1 MPFSSLKPY
10 RLCLRRS
17 RRLLSLAASAVL
29 LAAQLPAP
37 RHWLKLRAS
46 SVGRSHSVTLN
57 WGPLPMRSPARNN
70 ASHSFRRCAV
80 CAWHINRL
88 RFWYGRVDAGVRLL
102 LHRQHALVRD
112 RKLVSHLIRRASEL
126 VLKLMRMNLCRL
138 LALLGIAVS
147 IGPSIYHVLKPLRDL
162 IMRISRFLLE
172 EVIIPLV
179 ARLHR
184 WGVFE
189 AGVWAVSI
197 ALMLDSTAFGPDSS
211 VFVALTSISIA
222 APALAYSAFVNA
234 ASIKPRPWNDRR
246 GFSRIINAY
255 AAATLAPLAVFH
267 QSVLVGYFTVIA
279 VYGLLGFSVACAGL
293 YVFVACHPSLRP
305 SLWQPRPA
313 QRSSVPASH
322 HRCYCIGFDDEES
335 IYRVATTSLLL
346 LAGASAPW
354 THAQIA
360 GR

>member
-1 MPFSSLKPY
+1 
-10 RLCLRRS
+10 
-17 RRLLSLAASAVL
+17 
-29 LAAQLPAP
+29 
-37 RHWLKLRAS
+37 
-46 SVGRSHSVTLN
+46 
-57 WGPLPMRSPARNN
+57 
-70 ASHSFRRCAV
+70 
-80 CAWHINRL
+80 
-88 RFWYGRVDAGVRLL
+88 
-102 LHRQHALVRD
+102 
-112 RKLVSHLIRRASEL
+112 
-126 VLKLMRMNLCRL
+126 MNLCRL

-172 EVIIPLV
+172 EVIIPIV

-246 GFSRIINAY
+246 SFSRIINAY

-267 QSVLVGYFTVIA
+267 QSVMVGYFTVIA
-279 VYGLLGFSVACAGL
+279 VYGLLGFSVACSGL
-293 YVFVACHPSLRP
+293 YAFVACHPSLRP
-305 SLWQPRPA
+305 SLWRG
-313 QRSSVPASH
+313 QRSEHQCLH
-322 HRCYCIGFDDEES
+322 HRCYCIGFDGEES
-335 IYRVATTSLLL
+335 IYRVSITSLLL
-346 LAGASAPW
+346 LAGMRAPW
-354 THAQIA
+354 TQCTH
-360 GR
+360 RRR